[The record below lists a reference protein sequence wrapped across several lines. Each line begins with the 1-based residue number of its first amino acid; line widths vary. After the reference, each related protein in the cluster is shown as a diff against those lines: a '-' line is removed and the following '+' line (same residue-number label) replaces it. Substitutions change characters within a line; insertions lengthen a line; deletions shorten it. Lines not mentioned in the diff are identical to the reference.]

1 MFALTALEPLRK
13 ESRFRQTGSRISMQL
28 KFRQAA
34 GALAS
39 GSANWKMWDRKQ
51 VTPVSAEHPSPTPQG
66 SQHEAHQRRQVIW
79 EGRSFRT
86 KSLPGGPAGILCF
99 TLALLSYPNIL
110 LWKFS
115 NVKRIWNIF
124 TMNTRFPI
132 SQGPPSHSCPSIC
145 PLAIRQYILFLMHCR
160 YQFTSS

>member
-34 GALAS
+34 GALAN

-51 VTPVSAEHPSPTPQG
+51 VTPVSTEHPSPTPPLLQG

-86 KSLPGGPAGILCF
+86 KSLTWRTCWDPLLYPGPS
-99 TLALLSYPNIL
+99 LLPQP
-110 LWKFS
+110 
-115 NVKRIWNIF
+115 F
-124 TMNTRFPI
+124 TMKIFKRKENLKYFHNEHLFSHLPG
-132 SQGPPSHSCPSIC
+132 SPSHSCVRLSV
-145 PLAIRQYILFLMHCR
+145 L
-160 YQFTSS
+160 